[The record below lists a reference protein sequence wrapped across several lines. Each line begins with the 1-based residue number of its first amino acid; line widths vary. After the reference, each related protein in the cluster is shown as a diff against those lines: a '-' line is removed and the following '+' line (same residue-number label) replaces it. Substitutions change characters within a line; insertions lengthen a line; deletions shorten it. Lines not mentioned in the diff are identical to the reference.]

1 MLKQVL
7 DMIIFL
13 EVGSYVALNRFDAP
27 NFFFPD
33 PLPFTHRLSGSSG
46 MC

>member
-13 EVGSYVALNRFDAP
+13 EVGSYVALNWFDAP
-27 NFFFPD
+27 KFFFPD